1 MYLGLD
7 CGTSG
12 LKALLTDERGEP
24 IASATRGYAPDRP
37 RPGWS
42 EQNPDDWA
50 TAMAGAIADLRNSA
64 GKALGALKAI
74 GFSGQMHGAVLLDR
88 ADKPVRPA
96 ILHNDGRAFREA
108 DELAR
113 DHPELARIVGVKPMP
128 GFTGPK
134 LKWIARH
141 EPDNR
146 RRVAS
151 LLSPKD
157 YLRLT
162 LSGERGSDMSDA
174 AGTWLLDEAER
185 AWSPASVRR
194 VRRRSR
200 LGAALVRGIG
210 ASRTRSGLRLR
221 TRYGLPH
228 GVLLA
233 AGGGDAAVGAVGL
246 GAIAPGEAFIS
257 LGTATQLIVATDQYV
272 SAPEKLVHSFAHAL
286 PNRWYAMAAMLNGA
300 GALAFAGRLL
310 GASPDALEREAAAD
324 YPGPGGLLF
333 LPYLSGERTPL
344 DDPYAR
350 GVLFGMSETTSRAD
364 VARAVMEGVALTLA
378 DARDCLGPAGA
389 KIERVGLIGGGAK
402 SALWTR
408 MIAAATGFT
417 VVRMK
422 GGETG
427 PAYGAARSGAHGR
440 NRRAARGRLRQ
451 AGDRRRHRARSE
463 ACRPLRQA
471 ARAFQGALWRCE
483 AGVPEVARRGSPL
496 TPSTPRSSERRE
508 ETTRPARS
516 RNAPS
521 SPAEAAFWSARIA
534 FTFSSGVRMR
544 AIQMGKSILSRQVR
558 QTSTAKRARP
568 SVSSHCAQE

>member
-12 LKALLTDERGEP
+12 LKALLTDEGGEP
-24 IASATRGYAPDRP
+24 IASAVRSYAPSRP
-37 RPGWS
+37 RAGWS

-50 TAMAGAIADLRNSA
+50 NAMAGSIADLRDIAAKPLS
-64 GKALGALKAI
+64 ALKAV

-88 ADKPVRPA
+88 ADKPIRPA
-96 ILHNDGRAFREA
+96 ILHNDGRAALEA

-113 DHPELARIVGVKPMP
+113 DYPDLAQIVGVKPMP
-128 GFTGPK
+128 SFTGPK
-134 LKWIARH
+134 LKWIARN
-141 EPDNR
+141 EPDHR
-146 RRVAS
+146 RLVSS

-174 AGTWLLDEAER
+174 AGTWLLDEAR
-185 AWSPASVRR
+185 RDWSPRAFDACDADLAWAP
-194 VRRRSR
+194 R
-200 LGAALVRGIG
+200 LFEGSAPAGQIRPEVADAL
-210 ASRTRSGLRLR
+210 
-221 TRYGLPH
+221 GLPR

-246 GAIAPGEAFIS
+246 GAIAPGEVFIS
-257 LGTATQLIVATDQYV
+257 LGTATQLIVATDRYM
-272 SAPEKLVHSFAHAL
+272 SAPEQLMHSFAHAL

-310 GASPDALEREAAAD
+310 GASPNELEGEAAAD
-324 YPGPGGLLF
+324 YPGPGALLF

-378 DARDCLGPAGA
+378 EARDCLGLAGA
-389 KIERVGLIGGGAK
+389 RIERVGLIGGGAK
-402 SALWTR
+402 SDLWTR

-417 VVRMK
+417 IVRMK

-427 PAYGAARSGAHGR
+427 PAYGAARLARMAATGESPETVCLRPEIAHVTEPDPKLADLFAR
-440 NRRAARGRLRQ
+440 QRERFTALYAAVKPEFRR
-451 AGDRRRHRARSE
+451 
-463 ACRPLRQA
+463 
-471 ARAFQGALWRCE
+471 
-483 AGVPEVARRGSPL
+483 
-496 TPSTPRSSERRE
+496 
-508 ETTRPARS
+508 
-516 RNAPS
+516 
-521 SPAEAAFWSARIA
+521 
-534 FTFSSGVRMR
+534 
-544 AIQMGKSILSRQVR
+544 
-558 QTSTAKRARP
+558 
-568 SVSSHCAQE
+568 

>member
-7 CGTSG
+7 CGTSS
-12 LKALLTDERGEP
+12 LKALLTDAGGRP
-24 IASATRGYAPDRP
+24 IASAARSYSPDRS
-37 RPGWS
+37 RAGWS
-42 EQNPDDWA
+42 EQNPDVWV
-50 TAMAGAIADLRNSA
+50 TAMAGAIAEIGNSA
-64 GKALGALKAI
+64 GAALSALKAI

-96 ILHNDGRAFREA
+96 ILHNDGRAFLEA
-108 DELAR
+108 AELAR
-113 DHPELARIVGVKPMP
+113 DHADLARVVGVKPMP

-134 LKWIARH
+134 LKWIAKN
-141 EPDNR
+141 EPENR

-157 YLRLT
+157 YLRLKF
-162 LSGERGSDMSDA
+162 SGERASDMSDA
-174 AGTWLLDEAER
+174 AGTWLLDEARRDWSPQAFEACEADR
-185 AWSPASVRR
+185 AWAPPLFEGS
-194 VRRRSR
+194 
-200 LGAALVRGIG
+200 AAAGRIRPE
-210 ASRTRSGLRLR
+210 AADGL
-221 TRYGLPH
+221 GLPR

-246 GAIAPGEAFIS
+246 GAIASGEAFIS
-257 LGTATQLIVATDQYV
+257 LGTATQLIVATDLYM
-272 SAPEKLVHSFAHAL
+272 SAPDQLVHAFAHAL

-310 GASPDALEREAAAD
+310 GASPDALEREAETD
-324 YPGPGGLLF
+324 YAGPSGLLF

-350 GVLFGMSETTSRAD
+350 GVLFGLSETSARAD

-378 DARDCLGPAGA
+378 DARDCLGLAGV

-427 PAYGAARSGAHGR
+427 PAYGAAR
-440 NRRAARGRLRQ
+440 L
-451 AGDRRRHRARSE
+451 
-463 ACRPLRQA
+463 
-471 ARAFQGALWRCE
+471 
-483 AGVPEVARRGSPL
+483 
-496 TPSTPRSSERRE
+496 
-508 ETTRPARS
+508 
-516 RNAPS
+516 
-521 SPAEAAFWSARIA
+521 ARIA
-534 FTFSSGVRMR
+534 ATGESPEAVCVPPEIADVTEPDPELAEKF
-544 AIQMGKSILSRQVR
+544 A
-558 QTSTAKRARP
+558 RARERFKALYAAVKP
-568 SVSSHCAQE
+568 DFRR

>member
-7 CGTSG
+7 CGNSG
-12 LKALLTDERGEP
+12 LKALLSDESGQRV
-24 IASATRGYAPDRP
+24 ANAAWSYSPDRP
-37 RPGWS
+37 HARWS

-50 TAMAGAIADLRNSA
+50 TAMGGAIADLRNIA
-64 GKALGALKAI
+64 GKALSAVKAV

-88 ADKPVRPA
+88 ADKPIRPA
-96 ILHNDGRAFREA
+96 ILHNDGRAALEA

-113 DHPELARIVGVKPMP
+113 DYPDLAQIVGVKPMP

-134 LKWIARH
+134 LKWIARN
-141 EPDNR
+141 EPDQR
-146 RRVAS
+146 RRVNS

-162 LSGERGSDMSDA
+162 LSGERGTDMSDA
-174 AGTWLLDEAER
+174 AGTWLLDEAR
-185 AWSPASVRR
+185 RDWSPDAFAACDADPAWAPPLFEGSAPVGRI
-194 VRRRSR
+194 RSE
-200 LGAALVRGIG
+200 AADAL
-210 ASRTRSGLRLR
+210 
-221 TRYGLPH
+221 GLPR

-257 LGTATQLIVATDQYV
+257 LGTATQLIVATDRYM

-310 GASPDALEREAAAD
+310 GVTPDELEREASAD
-324 YPGPGGLLF
+324 YPGPGALLF

-378 DARDCLGPAGA
+378 DARDCLSAAGA
-389 KIERVGLIGGGAK
+389 KIERVSLIGGGAK
-402 SALWTR
+402 SQLWTR

-427 PAYGAARSGAHGR
+427 PAYGAARLARMAATGESAETVCVKPEIADVTEPDPKLADLFAR
-440 NRRAARGRLRQ
+440 QRERFAALYRALK
-451 AGDRRRHRARSE
+451 
-463 ACRPLRQA
+463 
-471 ARAFQGALWRCE
+471 
-483 AGVPEVARRGSPL
+483 PEFR
-496 TPSTPRSSERRE
+496 
-508 ETTRPARS
+508 
-516 RNAPS
+516 
-521 SPAEAAFWSARIA
+521 
-534 FTFSSGVRMR
+534 
-544 AIQMGKSILSRQVR
+544 K
-558 QTSTAKRARP
+558 
-568 SVSSHCAQE
+568 